1 MINIAIDGYSG
12 AGKSTLTKLL
22 AKKLGNDFKV
32 LDTGA
37 IFRAMACGFIDFQ
50 KSNNIDDNSVNN
62 FLNKNTVNVKFV
74 DGIQHVYI
82 NNKDVTPY
90 IRQEN
95 IGILSAKLCVY
106 PQIRQ
111 CYLSIAQKFARKN
124 NCIMEGRDIAT
135 VVMPNADVKIF
146 LQADE
151 NTRAKRRLLELL
163 DKGEN
168 TTLEDVIDNLNKRDG
183 LFNKGVTQ
191 LKPTHDSIIVDNT
204 NMTLEQ
210 TADFCYK
217 IIQKKLNDKKIL

>member
-22 AKKLGNDFKV
+22 SKKLGKDFKI

-37 IFRAMACGFIDFQ
+37 IFRAMAYGFANTEKND
-50 KSNNIDDNSVNN
+50 NIDDVSINHFLNNNSVS
-62 FLNKNTVNVKFV
+62 VKF
-74 DGIQHVYI
+74 I
-82 NNKDVTPY
+82 NDAQNVFINKENATPY
-90 IRQEN
+90 IRKEN

-106 PQIRQ
+106 PQIRKK
-111 CYLSIAQKFARKN
+111 YLSIAQHFAQNN

-151 NTRAKRRLLELL
+151 NTRAYRRLLELQN
-163 DKGEN
+163 KGEN
-168 TTLEDVIDNLNKRDG
+168 TTLKEVIDNLNKRDG
-183 LFNKGVTQ
+183 LFNNGVTK
-191 LKPTHDSIIVDNT
+191 LEPTRDSIVVDNT

-210 TADFCYK
+210 TADYCYK
-217 IIQKKLNDKKIL
+217 LIIEKLNTKIK